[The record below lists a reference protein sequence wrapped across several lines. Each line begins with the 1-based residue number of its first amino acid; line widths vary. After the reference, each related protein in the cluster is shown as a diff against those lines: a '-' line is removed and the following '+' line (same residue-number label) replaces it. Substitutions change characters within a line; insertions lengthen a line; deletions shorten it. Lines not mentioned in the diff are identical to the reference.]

1 MEKIINWFLT
11 SNRWLH
17 ILGCFILSLVFGWQ
31 AGVGAMFATEVKD
44 VQYAKSITAWDW
56 VDVLCNGIGTV
67 LGGLCHFLILR

>member
-44 VQYAKSITAWDW
+44 VQHAKSLAAWDW
-56 VDVLCNGIGTV
+56 IDVLCNAIGTTI
-67 LGGLCHFLILR
+67 GGLCHFLIFR